1 MTEQHF
7 NQGNTMSKFKI
18 NDIVQTN
25 LEYVN
30 GFDDCSPPPKLKR
43 KTDLRILKVSKK
55 IYPSEMI
62 RGGFLYTV
70 ISKSGKEF
78 QILECFLEVQE

>member
-1 MTEQHF
+1 
-7 NQGNTMSKFKI
+7 MSKFKI

-25 LEYVN
+25 LAFVE
-30 GFDDCSPPPKLKR
+30 GFDDASPPPNMKR
-43 KTDLRILKVSKK
+43 KHNLKVIGMVNTPKT
-55 IYPSEMI
+55 EMA
-62 RGGFLYTV
+62 RGGFLYTL

>member
-1 MTEQHF
+1 
-7 NQGNTMSKFKI
+7 MSKFKV

-25 LEYVN
+25 LAFVE
-30 GFDDCSPPPKLKR
+30 GFDDASPPPNMKR
-43 KTDLRILKVSKK
+43 KRNLKVIGVFTMPKT
-55 IYPSEMI
+55 IMA